1 MNNFNIDIDVLAPM
15 IFLKNP
21 NDLSIEL
28 NILDPLKN
36 TKDIFY
42 FCTDLFLKGIF
53 FMNANK
59 HMKVVINDLA
69 MDNIFITVKKL
80 KNAKIQTN
88 ITIDGTEIDKSK
100 YKYIIK
106 NSIERVKKMP
116 DNELLQK
123 YYLLIPINDSLYKI
137 SFQLL
142 Q

>member
-1 MNNFNIDIDVLAPM
+1 MNNFNIDIDALAPM

-21 NDLSIEL
+21 NDLPIEL

-42 FCTDLFLKGIF
+42 FCTDLFLKGLF

-59 HMKVVINDLA
+59 DMQVVINDLA
-69 MDNIFITVKKL
+69 LDDIFSTVKKL

-88 ITIDGTEIDKSK
+88 ITIDGNEIDKSQ

-106 NSIERVKKMP
+106 KSIECVKKMP
-116 DNELLQK
+116 DNELLQE
-123 YYLLIPINDSLYKI
+123 YYLLIPIDDSIYKI

>member
-1 MNNFNIDIDVLAPM
+1 MNNFNIDIDALAPM
-15 IFLKNP
+15 IFLKNH
-21 NDLSIEL
+21 NDLPIKV

-53 FMNANK
+53 YMNTEKN
-59 HMKVVINDLA
+59 MKVVINELTLD
-69 MDNIFITVKKL
+69 DIFSTVKKL

-88 ITIDGTEIDKSK
+88 ITIDGTETDRSK
-100 YKYIIK
+100 YKYIMK
-106 NSIERVKKMP
+106 SSIEYVRNMS
-116 DNELLQK
+116 DNESLQE
-123 YYLLIPINDSLYKI
+123 YYLLIPMNDSLYKI

>member
-1 MNNFNIDIDVLAPM
+1 M
-15 IFLKNP
+15 
-21 NDLSIEL
+21 

-42 FCTDLFLKGIF
+42 FCTDLFFKGIF

-59 HMKVVINDLA
+59 NMKVVINALSID
-69 MDNIFITVKKL
+69 DIFSTVKKL

-88 ITIDGTEIDKSK
+88 ITIDGTETDRSK
-100 YKYIIK
+100 YKHIIK
-106 NSIERVKKMP
+106 SSIEYVKNMH
-116 DNELLQK
+116 DNESLQE
-123 YYLLIPINDSLYKI
+123 YYMLIPMNDSLYKI